1 MEEVRD
7 WEYLIVPILCVH
19 IFMVTIYG
27 KYFCCI
33 SGIYYYIPSCFLRA
47 YRHVKVHNVIKNSAM
62 PRSHSNLHHSIE
74 RTQID
79 RWTLW
84 KNENL
89 SPIRGDIFLWSSRLP
104 WSPPK
109 FVMLA
114 TKCANF
120 TGRFLHR
127 QYISG
132 KSDHCYWKNRHWGAR
147 LLYKIIFPTS
157 FDIYFWSSNFV
168 K

>member
-1 MEEVRD
+1 MSESSAFINKTANEFFPFIYI
-7 WEYLIVPILCVH
+7 YLYPFIFLVCIYTHVCV
-19 IFMVTIYG
+19 
-27 KYFCCI
+27 
-33 SGIYYYIPSCFLRA
+33 YI
-47 YRHVKVHNVIKNSAM
+47 HTKVHNVIKNSAI
-62 PRSHSNLHHSIE
+62 PRSHSNLHQSIE

-132 KSDHCYWKNRHWGAR
+132 KSDHCYWKNRQWGAR
-147 LLYKIIFPTS
+147 LVYKIIFPTS
-157 FDIYFWSSNFV
+157 FDICFWSSNFV
-168 K
+168 E

>member
-1 MEEVRD
+1 MDFCLEHPIPGAHYISLYVFC
-7 WEYLIVPILCVH
+7 VPIG
-19 IFMVTIYG
+19 TW
-27 KYFCCI
+27 K
-33 SGIYYYIPSCFLRA
+33 SSQ
-47 YRHVKVHNVIKNSAM
+47 VIKNSAM

-114 TKCANF
+114 TKCTNF

-127 QYISG
+127 QDISG

-147 LLYKIIFPTS
+147 LVYKIIFPTG
-157 FDIYFWSSNFV
+157 FDICFWSSNFV